1 MSYFQPYIDKNFSD
15 ELKLLV
21 YLSKDELKEKITFS
35 LNDIDW
41 NTFVEN
47 AIRHRLVS
55 HILKHTDFV
64 EKHFPVQIHKKLLR
78 LRLDQS
84 KKSLNFAIHI
94 IRINQKFNEQ
104 NIAHCFFKG
113 ALFSLELYSD
123 VGFRNF
129 KDLDVLVAQKDV
141 EQARAIIEQLD
152 FQCIYPGINLTEKQK
167 KINYKLSHHYHFI
180 HPSQGVEIELHWN
193 ITNPRSYFGK
203 NTEHIIADS
212 RHMMVS
218 SYPVPYISAIDN
230 LVFQA
235 AHGSIHQ
242 WYRLFWLK
250 DFSVLLN
257 RTSSEDFKKAVEV
270 SKTLKLSRSFRQACF
285 LSSLIYRTGLTNI
298 PLKQPSVYLMKVPL
312 KSISTTDLSQQGI
325 KGKLKLVY
333 YRLKLK
339 PGLTYHFNLL
349 YRLRTHLT
357 DWEIIRINDNFFFL
371 YYLLRPFLLL
381 YKFLFKKRS

>member
-1 MSYFQPYIDKNFSD
+1 MNYFQPYIDKNFPR
-15 ELKLLV
+15 ELQLLIH
-21 YLSKDELKEKITFS
+21 LSQDKITDNVPFN
-35 LNDIDW
+35 LDEIDW
-41 NTFVEN
+41 NTFVDDS
-47 AIRHRLVS
+47 IRHRLIS

-64 EKHFPVQIHKKLLR
+64 GKHFPAHIHKKLLR

-113 ALFSLELYSD
+113 ALFSLELYND

-129 KDLDVLVAQKDV
+129 KDLDVLVARKDV
-141 EQARAIIEQLD
+141 EKAKTIIEQLD
-152 FQCIYPGINLTEKQK
+152 FQCIYPKISLTEKQK
-167 KINYKLSHHYHFI
+167 RINYTLSHHYHFI

-193 ITNPRSYFGK
+193 ITNPQSYFGK

-218 SYPVPYISAIDN
+218 SYPIPYISVIDN

-235 AHGSIHQ
+235 AHGAIHQ

-257 RTSSEDFKKAVEV
+257 RTSDEDLKKAVEA
-270 SKTLKLSRSFRQACF
+270 SRAHKLSKSFRQACF
-285 LSSLIYRTGLTNI
+285 LSSLIYHAGLTNI
-298 PLKQPSVYLMKVPL
+298 PIKRASAYLIKVPL

-339 PGLTYHFNLL
+339 PSLIYHFNLL
-349 YRLRTHLT
+349 FRLRTHLT
-357 DWEIIRINDNFFFL
+357 DWEIIRLNDTFFFL

-381 YKFLFKKRS
+381 YKFLFKKRT